1 MKKLVAF
8 LLIAVFCLAL
18 CACGKTEEI
27 PSENGETQ
35 KSEVVSSETQKSEA
49 VSEKVSQT
57 VNGGGSE
64 TSEQASFEE
73 ASSAPAVPDYI
84 QRWYDRLEGNWFA
97 VDKEGLVCSEYVI
110 DGEGK
115 ITINNETYT
124 MKLTTMESWEWASID
139 VLKEDGTKAYDMRID
154 LRDGGL
160 VEMSF
165 IYQDKNGDYYRE
177 DQVETVEL
185 TKDNWLN
192 YFEPGEYVGIGFNA
206 FNEYERMFVQ
216 PQYRLKEAYLNK
228 LVPEISSGAIECS
241 VKYSERNIEMIPS
254 EKKYI
259 WGEFV
264 TQSTPYTYKVTER
277 LAQITTEEKDGKYIN
292 GFGFVYASFGL
303 YDLEE
308 DFVGQDR
315 YPTLEEVHRITGTL
329 YFYTG
334 KE

>member
-1 MKKLVAF
+1 MKKSVSL
-8 LLIAVFCLAL
+8 LLILVFCL
-18 CACGKTEEI
+18 CFSACGKTELLS
-27 PSENGETQ
+27 PET
-35 KSEVVSSETQKSEA
+35 SETQKSEG
-49 VSEKVSQT
+49 VTENISQT
-57 VNGGGSE
+57 GNGGGSE
-64 TSEQASFEE
+64 KSEPASREE
-73 ASSAPAVPDYI
+73 VSSEPAIPDYI
-84 QRWYDRLEGNWFA
+84 RRWYDRLEGNWFA

-110 DGEGK
+110 NGDGK

-124 MKLTTMESWEWASID
+124 MKLTTQESWEWASID

-154 LRDGGL
+154 LRNGGL

-177 DQVETVEL
+177 DQVEAVEL

-192 YFEPGEYVGIGFNA
+192 YFELGEFVGIGFNA

-228 LVPEISSGAIECS
+228 LVPEISSGAVECS
-241 VKYSERNIEMIPS
+241 VKYETRNIEMIPS

-259 WGEFV
+259 WGDFV
-264 TQSTPYTYKVTER
+264 KESTPYTYKVTER
-277 LAQITTEEKDGKYIN
+277 LAQITAEEKDGKYIN

-308 DFVGQDR
+308 DYVGQDQC
-315 YPTLEEVHRITGTL
+315 PTLEEVHRIAGTL

>member
-27 PSENGETQ
+27 SSENGETQ
-35 KSEVVSSETQKSEA
+35 KSEVVNSETQKSEA
-49 VSEKVSQT
+49 MSENISQT
-57 VNGGGSE
+57 GNGGGSE
-64 TSEQASFEE
+64 TSEQTSKEE

-84 QRWYDRLEGNWFA
+84 QRWYGRLEGNWFA

-110 DGEGK
+110 DGDGK

-124 MKLTTMESWEWASID
+124 MKLTTLESWEWASID

-154 LRDGGL
+154 LRNGGL

-177 DQVETVEL
+177 DQVEAVEL

-206 FNEYERMFVQ
+206 FNEYERMFVHS
-216 PQYRLKEAYLNK
+216 QYRLKEAYLNK